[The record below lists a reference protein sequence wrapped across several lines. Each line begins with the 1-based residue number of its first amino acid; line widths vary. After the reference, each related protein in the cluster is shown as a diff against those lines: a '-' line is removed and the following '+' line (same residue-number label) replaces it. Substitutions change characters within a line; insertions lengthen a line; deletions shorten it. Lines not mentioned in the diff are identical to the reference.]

1 MRRRKPGRPA
11 GLVPLGPILLGL
23 ILVGHALT
31 LGCRHAS
38 RARPTADAA
47 EARFLSALAG
57 DVDDLAPLL
66 AEDFVYLTSEGS
78 ILDRQALLDHLRSGA
93 TRIDRIAA
101 EELRRSVRD
110 GLVVTTGHLVVDARR
125 EGEAIR
131 VRSRYVHVWIETAEG
146 WQLLLRESDGTS
158 PPPD

>member
-1 MRRRKPGRPA
+1 MRSPKPGRPA
-11 GLVPLGPILLGL
+11 RLVLLGL
-23 ILVGHALT
+23 VLIGHAMT
-31 LGCRHAS
+31 FGCQHAS
-38 RARPTADAA
+38 PARPTADEA
-47 EARFLSALAG
+47 EARFLSAFAG
-57 DVDDLAPLL
+57 DVEALEPLL

-93 TRIDRIAA
+93 TRIDRIAT